1 MTATLKASKNAVRRQ
16 MKSVIGALTTEEKL
30 RQSQIVTNML
40 LQRPEYERSR
50 RVAAYVSKADEVGT
64 EQLIRCIIESGRA
77 CFIPR
82 YWERESRMEML
93 RLRSV
98 EELSALPSTAWGI
111 SQPSGEDADS
121 RENALLT
128 GGLDLIVVPGRAFT
142 ADGGRLGRGGGYYD
156 VYLGRLRPEAG
167 YSRPQ
172 PFTVGLAFRQQ
183 VLPHLPL
190 DKADVP
196 LQLVLYPPPEAGNT

>member
-1 MTATLKASKNAVRRQ
+1 MTATLKASKNVVRRQ

-167 YSRPQ
+167 YLGPQ
-172 PFTVGLAFRQQ
+172 PSTVGLAFRQQ
-183 VLPHLPL
+183 VLPNLPL